1 MKVLLVGLLLAG
13 CMDVKVSDSRH
24 EVGGEA
30 TIRVV
35 VGIDV
40 TACEGLPPEDKLE
53 CVQSLID
60 LAKTIQEQTADQSD
74 LDAFP
79 MIP

>member
-1 MKVLLVGLLLAG
+1 MKILLLCFALVG

-24 EVGGEA
+24 EVSGTA
-30 TIRVV
+30 TVRVV

-53 CVQSLID
+53 CIQSLID
-60 LAKTIQEQTADQSD
+60 LAKTLQESQSD
-74 LDAFP
+74 LDALP
-79 MIP
+79 MIH